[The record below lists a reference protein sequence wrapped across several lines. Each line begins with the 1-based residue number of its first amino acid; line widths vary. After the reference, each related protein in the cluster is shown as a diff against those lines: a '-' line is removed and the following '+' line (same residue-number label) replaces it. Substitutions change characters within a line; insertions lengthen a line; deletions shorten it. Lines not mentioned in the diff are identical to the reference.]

1 MYIKIMWETIFNI
14 VFTMLISL
22 IIIYCCHYTW
32 EHIKDTCT
40 HKKTKDLVNTQISKY
55 QQMMDE
61 MQNNNHNTSIDK
73 TDMQTM
79 DEELT
84 KFMEEQ
90 I

>member
-1 MYIKIMWETIFNI
+1 MWETLFHIVLTIIISIF
-14 VFTMLISL
+14 
-22 IIIYCCHYTW
+22 IIYCCHYTW
-32 EHIKDTCT
+32 EHIKDTYT

-61 MQNNNHNTSIDK
+61 MQFNMRDTSIHK

-79 DEELT
+79 DEDLT

-90 I
+90 T